1 MKQEP
6 SAATGPGLVRAIGRW
21 TLVAAIINGVV
32 GSGIFGLPSALA
44 GSTGE
49 WSPVAV
55 LIAGCGILF
64 IVLCFAEVGSR
75 FDTGGG
81 PYLYSRSAF
90 GPAVGFQVG
99 WMHVFTRLLSAAA
112 VVNVL
117 VAYLANLA
125 PWVGTSTGR
134 AFTIIAAVT
143 VVTIINVAGVKQA
156 AWTVNL
162 FTVAKLLPLVAVI
175 ALGIFQLDSAVFAT
189 QTVTEPR
196 WTDSVLL
203 LVFAYGGFESAVVA
217 AGETKDPKRDTA
229 FALLI
234 AMSAITIMYFLVQ
247 LVVVGVLPNAASSTA
262 PFADTMKVLIGPVGS
277 TVAIL
282 AVAIS
287 VFGWLMGFGLM
298 TPRIL
303 FAMGERGELPTI
315 FARVHPQFRTPYV
328 AIVVNSGL
336 ALVLSLAGSFTQLA
350 TSSAI
355 TRLTIYILCCGAVLV
370 LRKRWGPPEGFRIPA
385 ATLVAVIA
393 MLLCLWLLSTRS
405 LAQSWFLLVIVGSG
419 VVAWLAGRRR
429 RRRREDRPDSSL
441 PKVLGEA

>member
-1 MKQEP
+1 MASVPPRIELKQEP
-6 SAATGPGLVRAIGRW
+6 SNTTGPGLIRAIGRW
-21 TLVAAIINGVV
+21 TLVAAIVNGVV
-32 GSGIFGLPSALA
+32 GSGIFGLPSGLA
-44 GSTGE
+44 GATGE

-75 FDTGGG
+75 FDAAGG

-117 VAYLANLA
+117 VAYLGNLA
-125 PWVGTSTGR
+125 PWVATSTGR

-175 ALGIFQLDSAVFAT
+175 VLGMFQLDSAVFAT
-189 QTVTEPR
+189 QSVAEPK
-196 WTDSVLL
+196 WADAVLL

-217 AGETKDPKRDTA
+217 AGETRDPKRDTA

-234 AMSAITIMYFLVQ
+234 AMSAIAIMYFLVQ

-303 FAMGERGELPTI
+303 FAMGERGELPAI
-315 FARVHPQFRTPYV
+315 FARIHPQFRTPYV
-328 AIVVNSGL
+328 AIAVNSIL
-336 ALVLSLAGSFTQLA
+336 ALALSLAGSFTQLA

-370 LRKRWGPPEGFRIPA
+370 LRKRWGRPEGFRIPA
-385 ATLVAVIA
+385 APVVAVVAI
-393 MLLCLWLLSTRS
+393 MLCLWLLSTRS
-405 LAQSWFLLVIVGSG
+405 LAQSWFLLVIVGTCIA
-419 VVAWLAGRRR
+419 AWLAGSRN
-429 RRRREDRPDSSL
+429 RERVSIL
-441 PKVLGEA
+441 

>member
-1 MKQEP
+1 
-6 SAATGPGLVRAIGRW
+6 
-21 TLVAAIINGVV
+21 LVAAIMNAVV
-32 GSGIFGLPSALA
+32 GSGIFGLPSAIA
-44 GSTGE
+44 GFTGE

-55 LIAGCGILF
+55 LIAGCGILV

-75 FDTGGG
+75 FDAGGG

-117 VAYLANLA
+117 VAYVANLA

-143 VVTIINVAGVKQA
+143 LVTIINVAGVKQA

-162 FTVAKLLPLVAVI
+162 FTVAKLLPLAAVI
-175 ALGIFQLDSAVFAT
+175 ILGMFQLRAGVFAT
-189 QTVTEPR
+189 QTVAEPR
-196 WTDSVLL
+196 WTDAVLL
-203 LVFAYGGFESAVVA
+203 LVFAYGGFESAIVA

-234 AMSAITIMYFLVQ
+234 AMSAITIIYFLVQ

-262 PFADTMKVLIGPVGS
+262 PFADTMKVLMGAVGS

-282 AVAIS
+282 AVAVS
-287 VFGWLMGFGLM
+287 VFGWLMGFALM

-303 FAMGERGELPTI
+303 FAMGERKEIPAV
-315 FARVHPQFRTPYV
+315 FARVHPRFRTPYV
-328 AIVVNSGL
+328 AIAVNSSL

-355 TRLTIYILCCGAVLV
+355 TRLTIYALCCGALLV
-370 LRKRWGPPEGFRIPA
+370 LRKRWGPPEGFRVFA
-385 ATLVAVIA
+385 APLVAAVA
-393 MLLCLWLLSTRS
+393 VLLCLWLLSTRS

-419 VVAWLAGRRR
+419 AVAWLAGRGNRAASTVVLSSKGTGSTPNNTL
-429 RRRREDRPDSSL
+429 DR
-441 PKVLGEA
+441 

>member
-1 MKQEP
+1 MRHEP

-21 TLVAAIINGVV
+21 TLVAAITNGVV

-44 GSTGE
+44 GFAGE

-55 LIAGCGILF
+55 LVAGCGILV

-75 FDTGGG
+75 FDAGGG

-117 VAYLANLA
+117 VAYLANLV
-125 PWVGTSTGR
+125 PWVGTQTGR

-143 VVTIINVAGVKQA
+143 VVTIINVVGVKQA

-162 FTVAKLLPLVAVI
+162 FTVAKLLPLAAVI
-175 ALGIFQLDSAVFAT
+175 VLGVFYLSPTVFAT
-189 QTVTEPR
+189 QTVEEPR
-196 WTDSVLL
+196 WADAVLL
-203 LVFAYGGFESAVVA
+203 LVFAYGGFESAIVA

-234 AMSAITIMYFLVQ
+234 AMSGITILYFLVQ

-262 PFADTMKVLIGPVGS
+262 PFADTMRALVGPVGS

-282 AVAIS
+282 GVAIS
-287 VFGWLMGFGLM
+287 VFGWLMGFALM

-303 FAMGERGELPTI
+303 FAMAERNEIPAMC
-315 FARVHPQFRTPYV
+315 ARVHPRFRTPYV
-328 AIVVNSGL
+328 AIVVNSSV
-336 ALVLSLAGSFTQLA
+336 ALGLSLAGSFTQLA
-350 TSSAI
+350 ASSAI
-355 TRLTIYILCCGAVLV
+355 TRLTIYILCCGALLV
-370 LRKRWGPPEGFRIPA
+370 LRKRWGPPEGFRVPA
-385 ATLVAVIA
+385 ASLVAVVA

-419 VVAWLAGRRR
+419 AVAWFASRGNRQRLVSDPAG
-429 RRRREDRPDSSL
+429 
-441 PKVLGEA
+441 